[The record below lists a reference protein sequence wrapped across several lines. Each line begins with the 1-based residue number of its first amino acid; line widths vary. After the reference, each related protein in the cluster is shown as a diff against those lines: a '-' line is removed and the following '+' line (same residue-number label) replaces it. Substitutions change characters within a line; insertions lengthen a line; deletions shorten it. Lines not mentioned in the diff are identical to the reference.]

1 MTLFV
6 PGQKYQPLAADLNDQ
21 QAMLR
26 EYRLGKLLQG
36 SGELHTP
43 VGSVVIWIK
52 NISDAKVNEFEV
64 LGLDDP
70 VTTFSDNETEFKY
83 NLFWKATKPST
94 TTPHY
99 GKYVV
104 LQEPAES
111 QGFARAIIHGI
122 TLVKL
127 NITHASDSYVEI
139 EHEVTATLKTSAL
152 GSSRILWKT
161 SGTGSSDK
169 WGLSRLGEPSGEILV
184 KNSTGSAIAAGS
196 SGTATV
202 HTGTA
207 GSESSTGQT
216 ITVYNRTSVSWAND
230 KYGSAAL
237 LNFRGPYVSP
247 QQT

>member
-1 MTLFV
+1 MTIAAS
-6 PGQKYQPLAADLNDQ
+6 GQRLNIPARDWNGLQAVLAQYRGERLSQ
-21 QAMLR
+21 QSDELR
-26 EYRLGKLLQG
+26 TL
-36 SGELHTP
+36 
-43 VGSVVIWIK
+43 VGHGVIWIK

-64 LGLDDP
+64 LGLDEP
-70 VTTFSDNETEFKY
+70 VTTKADNETEFKY

-169 WGLSRLGEPSGEILV
+169 WGLIRLGEPSGEILV